1 MINPDTKVSKVN
13 LNATLFA
20 QLIVFFIL
28 VWFTMKFVWPPIAK
42 ALDERAAKIAE
53 GLAAAERGK
62 SDFEQAEKKVA
73 ELLAE
78 GRNQVADMV
87 ANAEKR
93 AAQIVEDAKEQAS
106 AEAARIA
113 AQAKADVEQE
123 ANRAREALR
132 EQVAALAVKGAESI
146 LRSEVD
152 ASKHAELLSN
162 LKQEL

>member
-1 MINPDTKVSKVN
+1 MN

-20 QLIVFFIL
+20 QLIVFFVL
-28 VWFTMKFVWPPIAK
+28 VWFTMRFVWPPIAK
-42 ALDERAAKIAE
+42 ALDERADKIAE

-73 ELLAE
+73 ELMAQ
-78 GRNQVADMV
+78 GRNQVAEMV
-87 ANAEKR
+87 TNAEKR
-93 AAQIVEDAKEQAS
+93 AAQIVEEAKGQAS
-106 AEAARIA
+106 TEAARIT

-146 LRSEVD
+146 LRREVD
-152 ASKHAELLSN
+152 VQQHAQILST

>member
-1 MINPDTKVSKVN
+1 MN

-42 ALDERAAKIAE
+42 ALDERADKIAE

-73 ELLAE
+73 EHMGQ
-78 GRNQVADMV
+78 GRDQVAEMV
-87 ANAEKR
+87 TNAEKR
-93 AAQIVEDAKEQAS
+93 AAQIVEEAKGQAS
-106 AEAARIA
+106 TEAARIT

-132 EQVAALAVKGAESI
+132 DQVAVLAVKGAESI
-146 LRSEVD
+146 LRREVD
-152 ASKHAELLSN
+152 VQQHAQILST